1 MSRQLL
7 PVMALMLVASAAL
20 AQSVDTPATYH
31 NARFGYSISYP
42 ADLFQAEPESQNSDG
57 RRFHAPNGGAH
68 FAVWA
73 SYNSLQQTPTD
84 IAADAASGC
93 LPKSAPYRVMKVTL
107 VAVSCETKDGIYY
120 RKTLIRGDVLTSFD
134 MTYPAS
140 ERTTWDPV
148 VAKMSASLTAA
159 K

>member
-1 MSRQLL
+1 MRRRLL
-7 PVMALMLVASAAL
+7 PLLALLLTPAA
-20 AQSVDTPATYH
+20 AQNLTAPATYH

-42 ADLFQAEPESQNSDG
+42 ADLFAAEPESANGDG
-57 RRFHAPNGGAH
+57 RRFHALDGGAH

-84 IAADAASGC
+84 IAAEAASGC
-93 LPKSAPYRVMKVTL
+93 LASSSPYRVMKVTL

-120 RKTLIRGDVLTSFD
+120 HKTLIRGDVLTSFD
-134 MTYPAS
+134 MTYPAV
-140 ERTTWDPV
+140 ERSRWDPI
-148 VAKMSASLTAA
+148 VAQISASLVAA